1 VPDNDAPD
9 WLKNYNPFD
18 RARQTLVWFEKSADP
33 VQKEAF
39 LILML
44 AVRAERDLKP
54 EAVAERLRR
63 FDAAVQYWRVN
74 VLQA

>member
-9 WLKNYNPFD
+9 WLRNYNPFD
-18 RARQTLVWFEKSADP
+18 RARQTFDWFEKSASP

-39 LILML
+39 LIFML
-44 AVRAERDLKP
+44 AFRAEWDLKP
-54 EAVAERLRR
+54 EAVTERLRR
-63 FDAAVQYWRVN
+63 FEEAAQYWRAN